1 MLEILKAIFLFFD
14 AAVYSLVAYAYDLFI
29 LIAQLNFNVIS
40 VWFEPIVDR
49 LETLILVLILFKLG
63 ISFITYMFKPDSFQ
77 DKSKGGAALLKNI
90 VLVAVLLV
98 SYKFVFDVF
107 NELTML
113 VMGYQP
119 GTQFTVLNQIAGVEA
134 DPGGDEGFLH
144 RFVFGEKQEFNDY
157 GVNFA
162 STILLQ
168 FMSGEIDGQNVTS
181 IVSQAKESG
190 GTFSLFGICSFKNGD
205 LDYHFPI
212 LSTAVGLYLLYTII
226 QMAIQVGIRVFKLIV
241 LRIVAPAVIVT
252 MIDDGTNSKTFN
264 NYWKVYLSE
273 LTSVF
278 VRIFTMYLISA
289 FAGMI
294 FNNMSALVP
303 AGTNGLT
310 TIFASIILIVAAFR
324 FAGQLPAFI
333 DSIIGSKL
341 AGSGN
346 TGGFGHFM
354 AGLGGALLGAGSGLA
369 AGVAGKAGVAGTLG
383 NMVAGGFNGA
393 GSAARSNNVA
403 DFFKNT
409 GATSQANRERASR
422 IARQGG
428 GLAYAG
434 AGIESFMGIPQ
445 RQAQQAQVLADDN
458 TLIDNVLNAQV
469 DEIKDQTGSAG
480 IKYGDSADSYAD
492 AVAQQDSSYL
502 AAQQNYDDLM
512 LQRQE
517 AIKNRNDWDNE
528 MVRDTA
534 TGNMIKK
541 SEALRQAKEN
551 AKNKYNEAVS
561 DAKKEW
567 NTAAG
572 SANGAA
578 VQGAK
583 ADLRRSGRG
592 ANTRKLDENS
602 TRSDLETTKKS
613 NESERQQMM
622 NRGATRRANRQDNFG
637 GQ

>member
-1 MLEILKAIFLFFD
+1 MLAILKAIFLFFD
-14 AAVYSLVAYAYDLFI
+14 AAIYSLVAYAYDLFI

-63 ISFITYMFKPDSFQ
+63 ISFITYMFKPELFQ
-77 DKSKGGAALLKNI
+77 DKSKGGSALLKNI

-119 GTQFTVLNQIAGVEA
+119 GTQFTVLNQVAGVEA
-134 DPGGDEGFLH
+134 DPSGDEGLLH
-144 RFVFGEKQEFNDY
+144 RFVFGEKQDFNDY

-168 FMSGEIDGQNVTS
+168 FMSGKINGEDVTS
-181 IVSQAKESG
+181 IVSKAKESG
-190 GTFSLFGICSFKNGD
+190 GTFSLFDLCSFKNGD

-212 LSTAVGLYLLYTII
+212 LSTAVGLYLLYTIV
-226 QMAIQVGIRVFKLIV
+226 QMAIQVGVRVFKLIV

-252 MIDDGTNSKTFN
+252 MVDDGTNSKTFN

-303 AGTNGLT
+303 TGTSGLT
-310 TIFASIILIVAAFR
+310 TVFASIILIIAAFR

-341 AGSGN
+341 SGSGN
-346 TGGFGHFM
+346 NGGFGHFM
-354 AGLGGALLGAGSGLA
+354 AGLGGAILGAGSGLA
-369 AGVAGKAGVAGTLG
+369 AGIAGRAGVAGTIG
-383 NMVAGGFNGA
+383 NMAAGGFNGA
-393 GSAARSNNVA
+393 NTGARSNNVA
-403 DFFKNT
+403 DFFRNNST
-409 GATSQANRERASR
+409 VTQANRDRAGR

-434 AGIESFMGIPQ
+434 AGIENFMGIPQ
-445 RQAQQAQVLADDN
+445 RQAQQAQILADDN

-469 DEIKDQTGSAG
+469 NEIKDQTGSTG
-480 IKYGDSADSYAD
+480 IKFGDNADSYAD
-492 AVAQQDSSYL
+492 TVAQQDSSYL
-502 AAQQNYDDLM
+502 SAQQNYDDLM

-517 AIKNRNDWDNE
+517 AIKQGDTWDTD
-528 MVRDTA
+528 MVRDPA
-534 TGNMIKK
+534 TGNMIKN
-541 SEALRQAKEN
+541 SERLQQAKEN
-551 AKNKYNEAVS
+551 AKNKYNEA
-561 DAKKEW
+561 
-567 NTAAG
+567 
-572 SANGAA
+572 ANGAKAEWNIAAGNAHGDA
-578 VQGAK
+578 VKGAK

-592 ANTRKLDENS
+592 TNTRKLEKNS
-602 TRSDLETTKKS
+602 TRSDLENTKKS
-613 NESERQQMM
+613 NENERQQMM
-622 NRGATRRANRQDNFG
+622 NRGATRRANRQGNFG
-637 GQ
+637 G

>member
-29 LIAQLNFNVIS
+29 LVAQLNFNVIS

-63 ISFITYMFKPDSFQ
+63 ISFISYMLKPESFQ
-77 DKSKGGAALLKNI
+77 DKSKGGTALLKNI

-113 VMGYQP
+113 VIGYQP

-134 DPGGDEGFLH
+134 DPGGDSGLLQ
-144 RFVFGEKQEFNDY
+144 RFVFGEEQSFNDY

-168 FMSGEIDGQNVTS
+168 FMSGKIGGKDVAS
-181 IVSQAKESG
+181 IVSNAKQSG

-252 MIDDGTNSKTFN
+252 MVDDGTNSKTFN

-354 AGLGGALLGAGSGLA
+354 AGLGGALLGAGSGIA

-434 AGIESFMGIPQ
+434 AGIENFLGVPQ
-445 RQAQQAQVLADDN
+445 KQAQQAQVLADDN

-480 IKYGDSADSYAD
+480 IKFGDSADSYAD

-502 AAQQNYDDLM
+502 SAQQNYDDLM

-517 AIKNRNDWDNE
+517 AIKNDRDWDND

-567 NTAAG
+567 DTAAG

-583 ADLRRSGRG
+583 ANLRRSGRG
-592 ANTRKLDENS
+592 ANTRKLKNNS
-602 TRSDLETTKKS
+602 TRSELEATKKS
-613 NESERQQMM
+613 NEDQRQQMM

-637 GQ
+637 GN

>member
-134 DPGGDEGFLH
+134 NPGGDEGFLH

-168 FMSGEIDGQNVTS
+168 FMSGEIGGQNVTS

-434 AGIESFMGIPQ
+434 AGIENFLGVPQ
-445 RQAQQAQVLADDN
+445 KQAQQAQVLADDN

-517 AIKNRNDWDNE
+517 AIKNRKDWDNE

-602 TRSDLETTKKS
+602 TRSDLESTKKS

>member
-63 ISFITYMFKPDSFQ
+63 ISFITYMFKPESFQ
-77 DKSKGGAALLKNI
+77 DKSKGGSALLKNI

-144 RFVFGEKQEFNDY
+144 RFVFGEKQDFNDY

-168 FMSGEIDGQNVTS
+168 FMSGEIDGQDVTS
-181 IVSQAKESG
+181 IVSQAKENG
-190 GTFSLFGICSFKNGD
+190 GTFSLLSLCSFKNSD

-212 LSTAVGLYLLYTII
+212 LSTAVGLYLLYTIV
-226 QMAIQVGIRVFKLIV
+226 QMAIQVGVRVFKLIV

-252 MIDDGTNSKTFN
+252 MVDDGTNSKTFN

-303 AGTNGLT
+303 AGTSGLT

-369 AGVAGKAGVAGTLG
+369 AGVAGKAGVAGALG

-393 GSAARSNNVA
+393 GSAARSTNVA

-409 GATSQANRERASR
+409 GATSQANRERAGK

-434 AGIESFMGIPQ
+434 AGIENFLGVPQ

-480 IKYGDSADSYAD
+480 IKFGDSVDSYAD

-502 AAQQNYDDLM
+502 SAQQNYDDLM

-517 AIKNRNDWDNE
+517 AIKKGDDWDNE
-528 MVRDTA
+528 MVSDA

-541 SEALRQAKEN
+541 SEALQQAKEN
-551 AKNKYNEAVS
+551 AKNKYDAAAS
-561 DAKKEW
+561 DAKEEW
-567 NTAAG
+567 NTAAE

-602 TRSDLETTKKS
+602 TRSDLEDTKKS
-613 NESERQQMM
+613 NESERQKMM
-622 NRGATRRANRQDNFG
+622 NRGATRRANRQGNFG

>member
-168 FMSGEIDGQNVTS
+168 FMSGEIGGQNVTS

-409 GATSQANRERASR
+409 GATSQANRERASK

-602 TRSDLETTKKS
+602 TRSDLENTKKS
-613 NESERQQMM
+613 NESDRQQMM
-622 NRGATRRANRQDNFG
+622 NRGATRRANRQGNFG
-637 GQ
+637 GK

>member
-14 AAVYSLVAYAYDLFI
+14 AAIYSLVAYAYDLFI

-63 ISFITYMFKPDSFQ
+63 ISFITYMFKPESFQ
-77 DKSKGGAALLKNI
+77 DKSKGGSALLKNI

-144 RFVFGEKQEFNDY
+144 RFVFGEKQDFNDY

-168 FMSGEIDGQNVTS
+168 FMSGEIDGQDVTS
-181 IVSQAKESG
+181 IVSQAKENG
-190 GTFSLFGICSFKNGD
+190 GTFSLLSLCSFKNSD

-212 LSTAVGLYLLYTII
+212 LSTAVGLYLLYTIV
-226 QMAIQVGIRVFKLIV
+226 QMAIQVGVRVFKLIV

-252 MIDDGTNSKTFN
+252 MVDDGTNSKTFN

-303 AGTNGLT
+303 AGTSGLT

-369 AGVAGKAGVAGTLG
+369 AGVAGKAGVAGALG

-393 GSAARSNNVA
+393 GSAARSTNVA

-409 GATSQANRERASR
+409 GATSQANRERAGK

-434 AGIESFMGIPQ
+434 AGIENFMGIPQ

-480 IKYGDSADSYAD
+480 IKFGDSADSYAD

-502 AAQQNYDDLM
+502 SAQQNYDDLM

-517 AIKNRNDWDNE
+517 AIKKGDDWDND
-528 MVRDTA
+528 MVSDA

-541 SEALRQAKEN
+541 SEALQQAKEN
-551 AKNKYNEAVS
+551 AKNKYDAAAS
-561 DAKKEW
+561 DAKEEW
-567 NTAAG
+567 NTAAE

-602 TRSDLETTKKS
+602 TRSDLEDTKKS
-613 NESERQQMM
+613 NESERQKMM
-622 NRGATRRANRQDNFG
+622 NRGATRRANRQGNFG

>member
-168 FMSGEIDGQNVTS
+168 FMSGEIGGQNVTS

-354 AGLGGALLGAGSGLA
+354 AGLGGALLGAGSGIA

-434 AGIESFMGIPQ
+434 AGIENFLGVPQ
-445 RQAQQAQVLADDN
+445 KQAQQAQVLSDDN

-517 AIKNRNDWDNE
+517 AIKNGNDWDND
-528 MVRDTA
+528 MVSDTA
-534 TGNMIKK
+534 TGNMITK

-602 TRSDLETTKKS
+602 TRSDLENTKKS

>member
-168 FMSGEIDGQNVTS
+168 FMSGEIGGQNVTS

-303 AGTNGLT
+303 AGTSGLT

-346 TGGFGHFM
+346 NGGFGHFM

-369 AGVAGKAGVAGTLG
+369 AGVAGKAGVAGALG

-409 GATSQANRERASR
+409 GATSQANRERAGR

-434 AGIESFMGIPQ
+434 AGIENFMGIPQ

-602 TRSDLETTKKS
+602 TRSDLENTKKS

>member
-168 FMSGEIDGQNVTS
+168 FISGEIDGQNVAS
-181 IVSQAKESG
+181 IVSDAKENG
-190 GTFSLFGICSFKNGD
+190 GTFSLFDICSFKND
-205 LDYHFPI
+205 ALDYHFPI
-212 LSTAVGLYLLYTII
+212 LSTAVGLYLLYTIV
-226 QMAIQVGIRVFKLIV
+226 QMAIQVGVRVFKLIV

-252 MIDDGTNSKTFN
+252 MVDDGTNSKTFN

-303 AGTNGLT
+303 AGTSGLT

-369 AGVAGKAGVAGTLG
+369 AGVAGKAGVAGALG

-409 GATSQANRERASR
+409 GATSQANRERAGR

-434 AGIESFMGIPQ
+434 AGIENFMGIPQ

-469 DEIKDQTGSAG
+469 NEIKDQTGSAG
-480 IKYGDSADSYAD
+480 IKFGDSADSYAD

-502 AAQQNYDDLM
+502 SAQQNYDDLM

-517 AIKNRNDWDNE
+517 AIKTGDDWDNK
-528 MVRDTA
+528 MVRDAA

-541 SEALRQAKEN
+541 SEALQQAKEN

-602 TRSDLETTKKS
+602 TRSDLENTKKS
-613 NESERQQMM
+613 NESDRQQMM
-622 NRGATRRANRQDNFG
+622 NRGATRRANRQGNFG
-637 GQ
+637 GK

>member
-134 DPGGDEGFLH
+134 DPGGDSGLLQ
-144 RFVFGEKQEFNDY
+144 RFVFGEEQNFNDY

-168 FMSGEIDGQNVTS
+168 FMSGKIGGQDVAS
-181 IVSQAKESG
+181 IVSNAKQSG

-480 IKYGDSADSYAD
+480 IKFGDNADSYAE

-502 AAQQNYDDLM
+502 SAQQNYDDLM
-512 LQRQE
+512 LRRQE
-517 AIKNRNDWDNE
+517 AIKKGDDWDNE
-528 MVRDTA
+528 MVSDA

-541 SEALRQAKEN
+541 SEALQQAKEN
-551 AKNKYNEAVS
+551 AKNKYNEAANA
-561 DAKKEW
+561 AKTEW
-567 NTAAG
+567 NTAASG
-572 SANGAA
+572 ANGAA

-583 ADLRRSGRG
+583 ADLKRSGRG
-592 ANTRKLDENS
+592 EATKNLSENS
-602 TRSDLETTKKS
+602 SRSELEATKKA
-613 NESERQQMM
+613 NEDQRQQMM

>member
-168 FMSGEIDGQNVTS
+168 FMSGEIGGQNVTS

-226 QMAIQVGIRVFKLIV
+226 QMAIQVGVRVFKLIV

-434 AGIESFMGIPQ
+434 AGIENFLGVPQ
-445 RQAQQAQVLADDN
+445 KQAQQAQVLSDDN
-458 TLIDNVLNAQV
+458 TLIDNVLNAQA
-469 DEIKDQTGSAG
+469 DEIKDQVSSISGL
-480 IKYGDSADSYAD
+480 KYGADADSYAEQ
-492 AVAQQDSSYL
+492 AAQNYGAYKKAQQE
-502 AAQQNYDDLM
+502 YDDLM
-512 LQRQE
+512 LLRQE
-517 AIKNRNDWDNE
+517 AVKSKNVTTWDNLNRNK
-528 MVRDTA
+528 V
-534 TGNMIKK
+534 
-541 SEALRQAKEN
+541 EAAERNLQHQLKIAKEN
-551 AKNKYNEAVS
+551 AK
-561 DAKKEW
+561 KEW
-567 NTAAG
+567 NAAAG

-578 VQGAK
+578 VQRAK

-602 TRSDLETTKKS
+602 TRSDLENTKKS

>member
-119 GTQFTVLNQIAGVEA
+119 GTQFTVLNQIAAVEA

-168 FMSGEIDGQNVTS
+168 FMSGEIGGQNVTS

-354 AGLGGALLGAGSGLA
+354 AGLGGALLGAGSGIA

-409 GATSQANRERASR
+409 GATSQANRERASK

-602 TRSDLETTKKS
+602 TRSDLENTKKS

>member
-168 FMSGEIDGQNVTS
+168 FMSGEIGGQNVTS

-434 AGIESFMGIPQ
+434 AGIENFLGVPQ
-445 RQAQQAQVLADDN
+445 KQAQQAQVLADDN

-541 SEALRQAKEN
+541 SEALQQAKEN

-602 TRSDLETTKKS
+602 TRSDLESTKKS

>member
-63 ISFITYMFKPDSFQ
+63 ISFISYMLKPELFQ
-77 DKSKGGAALLKNI
+77 DKSKGGTALLKNI

-113 VMGYQP
+113 VIGYQP

-134 DPGGDEGFLH
+134 DPGGDSGLLQ
-144 RFVFGEKQEFNDY
+144 RFVFGEEQNFNDY

-162 STILLQ
+162 STVLLQ
-168 FMSGEIDGQNVTS
+168 FMSGKIGGQDVAS
-181 IVSQAKESG
+181 IVSNAKQSG

-226 QMAIQVGIRVFKLIV
+226 QMAIQVGVRVFKLIV

-252 MIDDGTNSKTFN
+252 MVDDGTNSKTFN

-369 AGVAGKAGVAGTLG
+369 AGMASKSGFAGILG

-409 GATSQANRERASR
+409 GATSQANRERAGR

-434 AGIESFMGIPQ
+434 AGIENFFGVPQ
-445 RQAQQAQVLADDN
+445 KQAQQAQVLADDN

-480 IKYGDSADSYAD
+480 IKFGDNADSYAE

-502 AAQQNYDDLM
+502 SAQQNYDDLM
-512 LQRQE
+512 LRRQE
-517 AIKNRNDWDNE
+517 AIKKGDDWDNE
-528 MVRDTA
+528 MVSDA

-541 SEALRQAKEN
+541 SEALQQAKEN
-551 AKNKYNEAVS
+551 AKNKYNKAANA
-561 DAKKEW
+561 AKTEW
-567 NTAAG
+567 NTAANG
-572 SANGAA
+572 ANGAA

-583 ADLRRSGRG
+583 ADLKRSGRG
-592 ANTRKLDENS
+592 EAAKNLSENS
-602 TRSDLETTKKS
+602 SRSELEATKKA
-613 NESERQQMM
+613 NEDQRQQMM
-622 NRGATRRANRQDNFG
+622 NRGATRRANRQGNFG

>member
-168 FMSGEIDGQNVTS
+168 FMSGEIGGQNVTS

-341 AGSGN
+341 GGSGN

-517 AIKNRNDWDNE
+517 AIKNRKDWDNE

>member
-134 DPGGDEGFLH
+134 NPGGDEGFLH

-168 FMSGEIDGQNVTS
+168 FMSGEIGGQNVTS

-241 LRIVAPAVIVT
+241 LRMVAPAVIVT

-434 AGIESFMGIPQ
+434 AGIENFLGVPQ
-445 RQAQQAQVLADDN
+445 KQAQQAQVLADDN

-602 TRSDLETTKKS
+602 TRSDLESTKKS

>member
-168 FMSGEIDGQNVTS
+168 FMSGEIGGQNVTS

-409 GATSQANRERASR
+409 GTTSQANRERASR

-517 AIKNRNDWDNE
+517 AIKNGNDWDND
-528 MVRDTA
+528 MVSDTA
-534 TGNMIKK
+534 TGNMITK

-602 TRSDLETTKKS
+602 TRSDLESTKKS

>member
-168 FMSGEIDGQNVTS
+168 FMSGEIGGQNVTS

-190 GTFSLFGICSFKNGD
+190 GTFSLLSLCSFKNSD

-602 TRSDLETTKKS
+602 TRSDLESTKKS

>member
-63 ISFITYMFKPDSFQ
+63 ISFITYMFKPESFQ
-77 DKSKGGAALLKNI
+77 DKSKGGSALLKNI

-144 RFVFGEKQEFNDY
+144 RFVFGEKQDFNDY

-168 FMSGEIDGQNVTS
+168 FMSGEIDGQDVTS
-181 IVSQAKESG
+181 IVSQAKENG
-190 GTFSLFGICSFKNGD
+190 GTFSLLSLCSFKNSD

-212 LSTAVGLYLLYTII
+212 LSTAVGLYLLYTIV
-226 QMAIQVGIRVFKLIV
+226 QMAIQVGVRVFKLIV

-252 MIDDGTNSKTFN
+252 MVDDGTNSKTFN

-303 AGTNGLT
+303 AGTSGLT

-369 AGVAGKAGVAGTLG
+369 AGVAGKAGVAGALG

-393 GSAARSNNVA
+393 GSAARSTNVA

-409 GATSQANRERASR
+409 GATSQANRERAGK

-434 AGIESFMGIPQ
+434 AGIENFLGVPQ

-480 IKYGDSADSYAD
+480 IKFGDSVDSYAD

-502 AAQQNYDDLM
+502 SAQQNYDDLM

-517 AIKNRNDWDNE
+517 AIKKGDDWDNE
-528 MVRDTA
+528 MVSDA

-541 SEALRQAKEN
+541 SEALQQAKEN
-551 AKNKYNEAVS
+551 AKNKYDAAAS
-561 DAKKEW
+561 DAKEEW
-567 NTAAG
+567 NTAAE

-592 ANTRKLDENS
+592 TNTRKLDENS
-602 TRSDLETTKKS
+602 TRSDLEDTKKS
-613 NESERQQMM
+613 NESERQKMM
-622 NRGATRRANRQDNFG
+622 NRGATRRANRQGNFG

>member
-168 FMSGEIDGQNVTS
+168 FMSGEIGGQNVTS

-354 AGLGGALLGAGSGLA
+354 AGLGGALLGAGSGIA

-572 SANGAA
+572 SASGAD

-602 TRSDLETTKKS
+602 TRSDLENTKKS

>member
-1 MLEILKAIFLFFD
+1 
-14 AAVYSLVAYAYDLFI
+14 
-29 LIAQLNFNVIS
+29 
-40 VWFEPIVDR
+40 
-49 LETLILVLILFKLG
+49 
-63 ISFITYMFKPDSFQ
+63 
-77 DKSKGGAALLKNI
+77 
-90 VLVAVLLV
+90 
-98 SYKFVFDVF
+98 
-107 NELTML
+107 
-113 VMGYQP
+113 
-119 GTQFTVLNQIAGVEA
+119 
-134 DPGGDEGFLH
+134 
-144 RFVFGEKQEFNDY
+144 
-157 GVNFA
+157 
-162 STILLQ
+162 
-168 FMSGEIDGQNVTS
+168 
-181 IVSQAKESG
+181 
-190 GTFSLFGICSFKNGD
+190 
-205 LDYHFPI
+205 
-212 LSTAVGLYLLYTII
+212 
-226 QMAIQVGIRVFKLIV
+226 MAIQVGIRVFKLIV

-517 AIKNRNDWDNE
+517 AIKNRKDWDNE

-534 TGNMIKK
+534 TGNMIKNQK
-541 SEALRQAKEN
+541 HCDKQKRMLRINIMKPLVMLKKNGILLLEVQMVLLFKE
-551 AKNKYNEAVS
+551 
-561 DAKKEW
+561 
-567 NTAAG
+567 
-572 SANGAA
+572 
-578 VQGAK
+578 
-583 ADLRRSGRG
+583 L
-592 ANTRKLDENS
+592 KL
-602 TRSDLETTKKS
+602 T
-613 NESERQQMM
+613 
-622 NRGATRRANRQDNFG
+622 
-637 GQ
+637 

>member
-63 ISFITYMFKPDSFQ
+63 ISFITYMFKPELFQ
-77 DKSKGGAALLKNI
+77 DKSKGGSALLKNI

-119 GTQFTVLNQIAGVEA
+119 GTQFTVLNQAAGVEA
-134 DPGGDEGFLH
+134 DPSGDEGLLH

-168 FMSGEIDGQNVTS
+168 FMSGEINGQNVAS
-181 IVSQAKESG
+181 IVSKAKESG
-190 GTFSLFGICSFKNGD
+190 GTFSLFDICSFKND
-205 LDYHFPI
+205 TLDYHFPV
-212 LSTAVGLYLLYTII
+212 LSTAVGLYLLYTIV
-226 QMAIQVGIRVFKLIV
+226 QMAIQVGVRVFKLIV

-252 MIDDGTNSKTFN
+252 MVDDGTNSKTFN

-303 AGTNGLT
+303 AGTSGLT
-310 TIFASIILIVAAFR
+310 TVFASIILIVAAFR

-341 AGSGN
+341 SGSGN
-346 TGGFGHFM
+346 NGGFGHFM
-354 AGLGGALLGAGSGLA
+354 AGLGGAILGAGSGLA
-369 AGVAGKAGVAGTLG
+369 AGIAGRAGVAGTIG
-383 NMVAGGFNGA
+383 NMAAGGFNGA
-393 GSAARSNNVA
+393 NTGARSNNVA
-403 DFFKNT
+403 DFFRNNST
-409 GATSQANRERASR
+409 VTQANRDRAGK

-434 AGIESFMGIPQ
+434 AGIENFMGIPQ
-445 RQAQQAQVLADDN
+445 RQAQQAQILADDN

-469 DEIKDQTGSAG
+469 NEIKGQAGSTG
-480 IKYGDSADSYAD
+480 IKFGDNAESYAD
-492 AVAQQDSSYL
+492 AVAQQDGAYL
-502 AAQQNYDDLM
+502 KAQQEYDDLM

-517 AIKNRNDWDNE
+517 AVKKGEITAWDNE
-528 MVRDTA
+528 HRNAVTA
-534 TGNMIKK
+534 
-541 SEALRQAKEN
+541 
-551 AKNKYNEAVS
+551 AKNNLQANL
-561 DAKKEW
+561 DRAKTSAMEEW

-572 SANGAA
+572 NANGEA

-592 ANTRKLDENS
+592 TNTRKLDENS
-602 TRSDLETTKKS
+602 TRSDLENTKKS
-613 NESERQQMM
+613 NENERQQMM
-622 NRGATRRANRQDNFG
+622 NRGATRRANRQGNFG

>member
-77 DKSKGGAALLKNI
+77 DKSKGGTALLKNI

-144 RFVFGEKQEFNDY
+144 RFVFGEKQDFNDY

-168 FMSGEIDGQNVTS
+168 FMSGEIDGQDVTS
-181 IVSQAKESG
+181 IVSQAKENG
-190 GTFSLFGICSFKNGD
+190 GTFSLLSLCSFKNSD

-212 LSTAVGLYLLYTII
+212 LSTAVGLYLLYTIV
-226 QMAIQVGIRVFKLIV
+226 QMAIQVGVRVFKLIV

-252 MIDDGTNSKTFN
+252 MVDDGTNSKTFN

-303 AGTNGLT
+303 AGTSGLT

-369 AGVAGKAGVAGTLG
+369 AGVAGKAGVAGALG

-393 GSAARSNNVA
+393 GSAARSTNVA

-409 GATSQANRERASR
+409 GATSQANRERAGK

-434 AGIESFMGIPQ
+434 AGIENFMGIPQ

-480 IKYGDSADSYAD
+480 IKFGDSADSYAD

-502 AAQQNYDDLM
+502 SAQQNYDDLM

-517 AIKNRNDWDNE
+517 AIKKGDDWDND
-528 MVRDTA
+528 MVSDA

-541 SEALRQAKEN
+541 SEALQQAKEN
-551 AKNKYNEAVS
+551 AKNKYDAAAS
-561 DAKKEW
+561 DAKEEW
-567 NTAAG
+567 NTAAE

-602 TRSDLETTKKS
+602 TRSDLEDTKKS
-613 NESERQQMM
+613 NESERQKMM
-622 NRGATRRANRQDNFG
+622 NRGATRRANRQGNFG

>member
-168 FMSGEIDGQNVTS
+168 FMSGEIGGQNVTS

-303 AGTNGLT
+303 AGTSGLT

-346 TGGFGHFM
+346 NGGFGHFM

-602 TRSDLETTKKS
+602 TRSDLENTKKS
-613 NESERQQMM
+613 NESDRQQMM
-622 NRGATRRANRQDNFG
+622 NRGATRRANSQDNFG

>member
-77 DKSKGGAALLKNI
+77 DKSKGGSALLKNI

-144 RFVFGEKQEFNDY
+144 RFVFGEKQDFNDY

-168 FMSGEIDGQNVTS
+168 FMSGEIDGQDVTS
-181 IVSQAKESG
+181 IVSQAKENG
-190 GTFSLFGICSFKNGD
+190 GTFSLLSLCSFKNSD

-212 LSTAVGLYLLYTII
+212 LSTAVGLYLLYTIV
-226 QMAIQVGIRVFKLIV
+226 QMAIQVGVRVFKLIV

-252 MIDDGTNSKTFN
+252 MVDDGTNSKTFN

-303 AGTNGLT
+303 AGTSGLT

-369 AGVAGKAGVAGTLG
+369 AGVAGKAGVAGALG

-393 GSAARSNNVA
+393 GSAARSTNVA

-409 GATSQANRERASR
+409 GATSQANRERAGK

-434 AGIESFMGIPQ
+434 AGIENFLGVPQ

-480 IKYGDSADSYAD
+480 IKFGDSVDSYAD

-502 AAQQNYDDLM
+502 SAQQNYDDLM

-517 AIKNRNDWDNE
+517 AIKKGDDWDNE
-528 MVRDTA
+528 MVSDA

-541 SEALRQAKEN
+541 SEALQQAKEN
-551 AKNKYNEAVS
+551 AKNKYDAAAS
-561 DAKKEW
+561 DAKEEW
-567 NTAAG
+567 NTAAE

-602 TRSDLETTKKS
+602 TRSDLEDTKKS
-613 NESERQQMM
+613 NESERQKMM
-622 NRGATRRANRQDNFG
+622 NRGATRRANRQGNFG

>member
-29 LIAQLNFNVIS
+29 LVAQLNFNVIS

-63 ISFITYMFKPDSFQ
+63 ISFISYMLKPESFQ
-77 DKSKGGAALLKNI
+77 DKSKGGTALLKNI

-113 VMGYQP
+113 VIGYQP

-134 DPGGDEGFLH
+134 DPGGDSGLLQ
-144 RFVFGEKQEFNDY
+144 RFVFGEEQSFNDY

-168 FMSGEIDGQNVTS
+168 FMSGKIGGKDVAS
-181 IVSQAKESG
+181 IVSNAKQSG

-252 MIDDGTNSKTFN
+252 MVDDGTNSKTFN

-354 AGLGGALLGAGSGLA
+354 AGLGGALLGAGSGIA

-434 AGIESFMGIPQ
+434 AGIENFLGVPQ
-445 RQAQQAQVLADDN
+445 KQAQQAQVLADDN

-480 IKYGDSADSYAD
+480 IKFGDSADSYAD

-502 AAQQNYDDLM
+502 SAQQNYDDLM

-517 AIKNRNDWDNE
+517 AIKNDHDWDND
-528 MVRDTA
+528 MVRDTT

-567 NTAAG
+567 DTAAG
-572 SANGAA
+572 SANGSA

-583 ADLRRSGRG
+583 ANLRRSGRG
-592 ANTRKLDENS
+592 ANTRKLKNNS
-602 TRSDLETTKKS
+602 TRSELEATKKS
-613 NESERQQMM
+613 NEDQRQQMM

-637 GQ
+637 GN

>member
-134 DPGGDEGFLH
+134 NPGGDEGFLH

-168 FMSGEIDGQNVTS
+168 FMSGEIGGQNVTS

-434 AGIESFMGIPQ
+434 AGIENFLGVPQ

>member
-134 DPGGDEGFLH
+134 DPGGDSGLLQ
-144 RFVFGEKQEFNDY
+144 RFVFGEEQNFNDY

-168 FMSGEIDGQNVTS
+168 FMSGKIGGQDVAS
-181 IVSQAKESG
+181 IVSNAKQSG

-434 AGIESFMGIPQ
+434 AGIENFLGVPQ
-445 RQAQQAQVLADDN
+445 KQAQQAQVLADDN

-480 IKYGDSADSYAD
+480 IKFGDNADSYAE

-502 AAQQNYDDLM
+502 SAQQNYDDLM
-512 LQRQE
+512 LRRQE
-517 AIKNRNDWDNE
+517 AIKRGDNWDNE
-528 MVRDTA
+528 MVSDA

-541 SEALRQAKEN
+541 SEALQQAKEN
-551 AKNKYNEAVS
+551 AKNKYNEAANA
-561 DAKKEW
+561 AKTEW
-567 NTAAG
+567 NTAASG
-572 SANGAA
+572 ANGAA

-583 ADLRRSGRG
+583 ADLKRSGRG
-592 ANTRKLDENS
+592 EATKNLSENS
-602 TRSDLETTKKS
+602 SRSELEATKKA
-613 NESERQQMM
+613 NEDQRQQMM

>member
-77 DKSKGGAALLKNI
+77 DKSKGGATLLKNI

-168 FMSGEIDGQNVTS
+168 FMSGEIGGQNVTS

-354 AGLGGALLGAGSGLA
+354 AGLGGALLGAGSGLT

-583 ADLRRSGRG
+583 ADLRRSRRG

-602 TRSDLETTKKS
+602 TRSDLENTKKS

>member
-168 FMSGEIDGQNVTS
+168 FMSGEIGGQNVTS

-354 AGLGGALLGAGSGLA
+354 AGLGGALLGAGSGIA

-517 AIKNRNDWDNE
+517 AIKNGNDWDNE

-602 TRSDLETTKKS
+602 TRSDLESTKKS

>member
-168 FMSGEIDGQNVTS
+168 FMSGEIGGQNVTS

-434 AGIESFMGIPQ
+434 AGIENFLGVPQ
-445 RQAQQAQVLADDN
+445 KQAQQAQVLADDN

-602 TRSDLETTKKS
+602 TRSDLESTKKS

>member
-63 ISFITYMFKPDSFQ
+63 ISFITYMFKPELFQ
-77 DKSKGGAALLKNI
+77 DKSKGGSALLKNI

-119 GTQFTVLNQIAGVEA
+119 GTQFTVLNQVAGVEA
-134 DPGGDEGFLH
+134 DPSGDEGLLH

-168 FMSGEIDGQNVTS
+168 FMSGEIGGQNVAS
-181 IVSQAKESG
+181 IVSDAKESG
-190 GTFSLFGICSFKNGD
+190 GTFSLFDICSFKND
-205 LDYHFPI
+205 TLDYHFPV
-212 LSTAVGLYLLYTII
+212 LSTAVGLYLLYTIV
-226 QMAIQVGIRVFKLIV
+226 QMAIQVGVRVFKLIV

-252 MIDDGTNSKTFN
+252 MVDDGTNSKTFN

-303 AGTNGLT
+303 AGTSGLT
-310 TIFASIILIVAAFR
+310 TVFASIILIVAAFR

-341 AGSGN
+341 SGSGN
-346 TGGFGHFM
+346 NGGFGHFM
-354 AGLGGALLGAGSGLA
+354 AGLGGAILGAGSGLA
-369 AGVAGKAGVAGTLG
+369 AGITGRAGVAGTIG
-383 NMVAGGFNGA
+383 NMAAGGFNGA
-393 GSAARSNNVA
+393 NTGARSNNVA
-403 DFFKNT
+403 DFFRNNST
-409 GATSQANRERASR
+409 VTQANRDRAGR

-434 AGIESFMGIPQ
+434 AGIENFMGIPQ
-445 RQAQQAQVLADDN
+445 RQAQQAQILADDN

-469 DEIKDQTGSAG
+469 NEIKGQAGSTG
-480 IKYGDSADSYAD
+480 IKFGDNVDSYAD

-502 AAQQNYDDLM
+502 SAQQNYDDLM

-517 AIKNRNDWDNE
+517 AIRKGDDWDND
-528 MVRDTA
+528 MIRDAA

-541 SEALRQAKEN
+541 SEALQQAKEN
-551 AKNKYNEAVS
+551 AKNKYNEA
-561 DAKKEW
+561 ANGARTEW

-572 SANGAA
+572 NANGEA

-592 ANTRKLDENS
+592 TNTRKLDENS
-602 TRSDLETTKKS
+602 TRSDLENTKKS
-613 NESERQQMM
+613 NENERQQMM
-622 NRGATRRANRQDNFG
+622 NRGATRRANRQGNFG

>member
-1 MLEILKAIFLFFD
+1 
-14 AAVYSLVAYAYDLFI
+14 
-29 LIAQLNFNVIS
+29 
-40 VWFEPIVDR
+40 
-49 LETLILVLILFKLG
+49 
-63 ISFITYMFKPDSFQ
+63 
-77 DKSKGGAALLKNI
+77 
-90 VLVAVLLV
+90 
-98 SYKFVFDVF
+98 
-107 NELTML
+107 
-113 VMGYQP
+113 
-119 GTQFTVLNQIAGVEA
+119 
-134 DPGGDEGFLH
+134 
-144 RFVFGEKQEFNDY
+144 
-157 GVNFA
+157 
-162 STILLQ
+162 
-168 FMSGEIDGQNVTS
+168 
-181 IVSQAKESG
+181 
-190 GTFSLFGICSFKNGD
+190 
-205 LDYHFPI
+205 
-212 LSTAVGLYLLYTII
+212 
-226 QMAIQVGIRVFKLIV
+226 
-241 LRIVAPAVIVT
+241 
-252 MIDDGTNSKTFN
+252 
-264 NYWKVYLSE
+264 
-273 LTSVF
+273 
-278 VRIFTMYLISA
+278 
-289 FAGMI
+289 
-294 FNNMSALVP
+294 MSALVP

-517 AIKNRNDWDNE
+517 AIKNRKDWDNE

>member
-168 FMSGEIDGQNVTS
+168 FMSGEIGGQNVTS

-434 AGIESFMGIPQ
+434 AGIENFLGVPQ
-445 RQAQQAQVLADDN
+445 KQAQQAQVLSDDN

-602 TRSDLETTKKS
+602 TRSDLESTKKS

>member
-134 DPGGDEGFLH
+134 NPGGDEGFLH

-168 FMSGEIDGQNVTS
+168 FMSGEIGGQNVTS

-434 AGIESFMGIPQ
+434 AGIENFLGVPQ

-517 AIKNRNDWDNE
+517 AIKNRKDWDNE

>member
-168 FMSGEIDGQNVTS
+168 FMSGEIGGQNVTS

-517 AIKNRNDWDNE
+517 AIKNRNGWDNE

-602 TRSDLETTKKS
+602 TRSDLESTKKS

>member
-1 MLEILKAIFLFFD
+1 
-14 AAVYSLVAYAYDLFI
+14 
-29 LIAQLNFNVIS
+29 
-40 VWFEPIVDR
+40 
-49 LETLILVLILFKLG
+49 
-63 ISFITYMFKPDSFQ
+63 
-77 DKSKGGAALLKNI
+77 
-90 VLVAVLLV
+90 
-98 SYKFVFDVF
+98 
-107 NELTML
+107 
-113 VMGYQP
+113 
-119 GTQFTVLNQIAGVEA
+119 
-134 DPGGDEGFLH
+134 
-144 RFVFGEKQEFNDY
+144 
-157 GVNFA
+157 
-162 STILLQ
+162 
-168 FMSGEIDGQNVTS
+168 
-181 IVSQAKESG
+181 
-190 GTFSLFGICSFKNGD
+190 
-205 LDYHFPI
+205 
-212 LSTAVGLYLLYTII
+212 
-226 QMAIQVGIRVFKLIV
+226 MAIQVGIRVFKLIV

-517 AIKNRNDWDNE
+517 AIKNRKDWDNE

-622 NRGATRRANRQDNFG
+622 NRGETRRANRQDNFG

>member
-63 ISFITYMFKPDSFQ
+63 ISFITYMFKPESFQ
-77 DKSKGGAALLKNI
+77 DKSKGGSALLKNI

-144 RFVFGEKQEFNDY
+144 RFVFGEKQDFNDY

-168 FMSGEIDGQNVTS
+168 FMSGEIDGQDVTS
-181 IVSQAKESG
+181 IVSQAKENG
-190 GTFSLFGICSFKNGD
+190 GTFSLLSLCSFKNSD

-212 LSTAVGLYLLYTII
+212 LSTAVGLYLLYTIV
-226 QMAIQVGIRVFKLIV
+226 QMAIQVGVRVFKLIV

-252 MIDDGTNSKTFN
+252 MVDDGTNSKTFN

-303 AGTNGLT
+303 AGTSGLT

-369 AGVAGKAGVAGTLG
+369 AGVAGKAGVAGALG

-393 GSAARSNNVA
+393 GSAARSTNVA

-409 GATSQANRERASR
+409 GATSQANRERAGK

-434 AGIESFMGIPQ
+434 AGIENFLGVPQ

-480 IKYGDSADSYAD
+480 IKFGDSADSYAD

-502 AAQQNYDDLM
+502 SAQQNYDDLM

-517 AIKNRNDWDNE
+517 AIKKGDDWDND
-528 MVRDTA
+528 MVSDA

-541 SEALRQAKEN
+541 SEALQQAKEN
-551 AKNKYNEAVS
+551 AKNKYDAAAS
-561 DAKKEW
+561 DAKEEW
-567 NTAAG
+567 NTAAE

-602 TRSDLETTKKS
+602 TRSDLEDTKKS
-613 NESERQQMM
+613 NESERQKMM
-622 NRGATRRANRQDNFG
+622 NRGATRRANRQGNFG

>member
-29 LIAQLNFNVIS
+29 LVAQLNFNVIS

-63 ISFITYMFKPDSFQ
+63 ISFISYMLKPELFQ
-77 DKSKGGAALLKNI
+77 DKSKGGTALLKNI

-113 VMGYQP
+113 VIGYQP

-134 DPGGDEGFLH
+134 DPGGDSGLLQ
-144 RFVFGEKQEFNDY
+144 RFVFGEEQSFNDY

-168 FMSGEIDGQNVTS
+168 FMSGKIGGKDVAS
-181 IVSQAKESG
+181 IVSNAKQSG

-252 MIDDGTNSKTFN
+252 MVDDGTNSKTFN

-354 AGLGGALLGAGSGLA
+354 AGLGGALLGAGSGIA

-409 GATSQANRERASR
+409 GATSQANRERAGR

-434 AGIESFMGIPQ
+434 AGIENFLGVPQ
-445 RQAQQAQVLADDN
+445 KQAQQAQVLADDN

-480 IKYGDSADSYAD
+480 IKFGDSADSYAD
-492 AVAQQDSSYL
+492 AVAQQDGSYL

-517 AIKNRNDWDNE
+517 AIKKGDNWDND

-567 NTAAG
+567 DTAAG

-592 ANTRKLDENS
+592 ANTRKLKNNS
-602 TRSDLETTKKS
+602 TRSELEATKKS
-613 NESERQQMM
+613 NEDQRQQMM

-637 GQ
+637 GN

>member
-29 LIAQLNFNVIS
+29 LVAQLNFNVIS

-63 ISFITYMFKPDSFQ
+63 ISFISYMLKPESFQ
-77 DKSKGGAALLKNI
+77 DKSKGGTALLKNI

-113 VMGYQP
+113 VIGYQP

-134 DPGGDEGFLH
+134 DPGGDSGLLQ
-144 RFVFGEKQEFNDY
+144 RFVFGEEQSFNDY

-168 FMSGEIDGQNVTS
+168 FMSGKIGGKDVAS
-181 IVSQAKESG
+181 IVSNAKQSG

-252 MIDDGTNSKTFN
+252 MVDDGTNSKTFN

-354 AGLGGALLGAGSGLA
+354 AGLGGALLGAGSGIA

-434 AGIESFMGIPQ
+434 AGIENFLGVPQ
-445 RQAQQAQVLADDN
+445 KQAQQAQVLADDN

-480 IKYGDSADSYAD
+480 IKFGDSADSYAD
-492 AVAQQDSSYL
+492 AVAQQDGSYL

-517 AIKNRNDWDNE
+517 DIKKGDDWDNK
-528 MVRDTA
+528 MVRDAA

-567 NTAAG
+567 DTAAG

-583 ADLRRSGRG
+583 ANLRRSGRG
-592 ANTRKLDENS
+592 ANTRKLKNNS
-602 TRSDLETTKKS
+602 TRSELEATKKS
-613 NESERQQMM
+613 NEDQRQQMM

-637 GQ
+637 GN